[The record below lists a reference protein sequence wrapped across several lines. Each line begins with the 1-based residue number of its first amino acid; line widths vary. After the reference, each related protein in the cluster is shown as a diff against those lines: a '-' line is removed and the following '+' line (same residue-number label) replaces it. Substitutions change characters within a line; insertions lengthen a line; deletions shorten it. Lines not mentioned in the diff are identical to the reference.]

1 MRAKRMNNKCGGE
14 KKTIH
19 HFAVKAK
26 PPPQKKN
33 DKTWNGDWTRPT
45 TNKSDAK
52 VEKCRT
58 ELA

>member
-26 PPPQKKN
+26 PPPQKKII
-33 DKTWNGDWTRPT
+33 KLEMAIERGRRPI
-45 TNKSDAK
+45 KAMQK
-52 VEKCRT
+52 
-58 ELA
+58 